1 MHRPVDS
8 FWVSTL
14 SSAACSSTAKLRGW
28 LAVAALLLLS
38 GCATFAPSPPED
50 QTNICEIFRE
60 QPSWY
65 DYAKE
70 SEEKKLQDL
79 SEEIKKASTRDESIL
94 ALVKA
99 VIQMLDDPDKKVQ
112 DTAVRVIHDLKDV
125 GRAEEPPP
133 RGRRQ

>member
-8 FWVSTL
+8 FWVSAL
-14 SSAACSSTAKLRGW
+14 SSAASSYTAQLRGW

-65 DYAKE
+65 DYAQA
-70 SEEKKLQDL
+70 SEEKWGTPIATQMAF
-79 SEEIKKASTRDESIL
+79 IQRES
-94 ALVKA
+94 
-99 VIQMLDDPDKKVQ
+99 
-112 DTAVRVIHDLKDV
+112 
-125 GRAEEPPP
+125 
-133 RGRRQ
+133 